1 MVGKSVVFI
10 LVQQTRLITLS
21 KIKNTSCYK
30 DTEES
35 QRNQLIETNVS
46 CSKYQ

>member
-21 KIKNTSCYK
+21 KIKILHVIKIQKNRNVTS
-30 DTEES
+30 
-35 QRNQLIETNVS
+35 
-46 CSKYQ
+46 